1 VDTMRAAITSGVK
14 RTRAPED
21 KRRSFSDVKSETL
34 LRESAAKDLLERRRR
49 TEVCSQASTLSR

>member
-1 VDTMRAAITSGVK
+1 VDAMRAALTSGVK

-21 KRRSFSDVKSETL
+21 KKRTFSDVKFESL
-34 LRESAAKDLLERRRR
+34 QRESAAKDLLERRRR